1 VRAFQPHTVGVSSV
15 ELRPG
20 FPETDVEV
28 EAAYGGNL
36 ARLRR
41 LAERCDPTSVFD
53 RYPPLGTL
61 PAA

>member
-1 VRAFQPHTVGVSSV
+1 VYGV

-20 FPETDVEV
+20 FPETDREV

-41 LAERCDPTSVFD
+41 LARRYDPTGVLD
-53 RYPPLGTL
+53 RYAPLG
-61 PAA
+61 